1 MGQARYI
8 DPAPLGWKIVQTAF
22 KNPWN
27 GSTITRDRVFIPS
40 KVSDNHFLGDE
51 YIGNLYLSGSPQ
63 LVRAW
68 LEGDWNVIEGAFFP
82 EWTTEQHVIAPFA
95 IPRHWTRFRS
105 ADWGSAK
112 PFSVGWWAVVGDDY
126 DAGVILPRGALVRYR
141 EYYGSTGKPDVGVKL
156 PAETVAE
163 RILGLE
169 ATEQRHPGGDS
180 AISYGVLDPAAFAS
194 DGGPSIAERFAKS
207 GVWFR
212 RADNSRVA
220 GRGAMG
226 GWDQLR
232 SRLRQCTSSR
242 RRLDRLVEGKANDLF
257 LLGLQGCDTHHSGSA
272 A

>member
-1 MGQARYI
+1 
-8 DPAPLGWKIVQTAF
+8 
-22 KNPWN
+22 
-27 GSTITRDRVFIPS
+27 
-40 KVSDNHFLGDE
+40 
-51 YIGNLYLSGSPQ
+51 
-63 LVRAW
+63 
-68 LEGDWNVIEGAFFP
+68 
-82 EWTTEQHVIAPFA
+82 
-95 IPRHWTRFRS
+95 
-105 ADWGSAK
+105 
-112 PFSVGWWAVVGDDY
+112 VVGDDY

>member
-95 IPRHWTRFRS
+95 IPRHWTRRIYPQPLPVRLTTACS
-105 ADWGSAK
+105 RLARGRLERHRGSILSGVDDRTARHR
-112 PFSVGWWAVVGDDY
+112 AV
-126 DAGVILPRGALVRYR
+126 
-141 EYYGSTGKPDVGVKL
+141 
-156 PAETVAE
+156 
-163 RILGLE
+163 
-169 ATEQRHPGGDS
+169 RHPEALDS
-180 AISYGVLDPAAFAS
+180 VPQ
-194 DGGPSIAERFAKS
+194 R
-207 GVWFR
+207 
-212 RADNSRVA
+212 
-220 GRGAMG
+220 
-226 GWDQLR
+226 
-232 SRLRQCTSSR
+232 
-242 RRLDRLVEGKANDLF
+242 
-257 LLGLQGCDTHHSGSA
+257 
-272 A
+272 